1 MKSTP
6 VEAGGTPRDLS
17 PRLVVLLAALLAVAI
32 VSWLAPGLGPIV
44 APPAMAVGYGVAGW
58 LISREG
64 GRRRDDESPAWRLVG
79 AGLISGSV
87 GVVLLAVV
95 TLVDPNAPAFG
106 PVDVFFLG
114 AYALI
119 VAGLWRLPHV
129 ARDAASRYRV
139 FLDGL
144 IGGVSLA
151 ALLWV
156 TVDLGSLVEWGN
168 TTSPW
173 TIVIGSLYPLLDL
186 AAFVA
191 VMIVVVRR
199 SSLRFDIRL
208 VFLAAG
214 ILLQATADIIYLHE
228 SHDLAVVGSPAF
240 LEIQPPFAIFL
251 LAACSFIV
259 TGALI
264 HRRPAPREFADR
276 TAPWWTLIAP
286 YSTAVLLVILLMVEV
301 TQQQLTETTTALLYA
316 TLVVGALVVIR
327 QTIAIRENRALVE
340 RQRAALVSSISHELR
355 TPLTA
360 MVGFLEVMDEM
371 ADDLSPDDKQEM
383 MGVVRQQASYMT
395 RIVTDLVMLARG
407 SLDQMDLH
415 RAPEDVTRIAYAA
428 VASVEGGADGTEV
441 VAPDHLV
448 ARVDADRI
456 QQAVVN
462 LITNAIRYGGSRRIV
477 RMNDEGGNLAIE
489 VHDDGPGVPKKFELT
504 IWERFERGPNR
515 LNATVPGSGIGL
527 AVVDAIARS
536 HGGTARYRPSELL
549 GGACFSI
556 TVPDAVVAAGS
567 LTEASPVGN
576 VVG

>member
-1 MKSTP
+1 MRSTP
-6 VEAGGTPRDLS
+6 AETGGVQRELTPL
-17 PRLVVLLAALLAVAI
+17 LGVALAALLAVAL
-32 VSWLAPGLGPIV
+32 VSWLAPQLGPMV

-64 GRRRDDESPAWRLVG
+64 GRRRDDEAPAWRLVG

-87 GVVLLAVV
+87 GVVVLALI
-95 TLVDPNAPAFG
+95 TLVDRRAPAFG
-106 PVDVFFLG
+106 PVDVFFLA

-156 TVDLGSLVEWGN
+156 GALDYLLDWSEATPL
-168 TTSPW
+168 W

-199 SSLRFDIRL
+199 SSFRFDMRL
-208 VFLAAG
+208 MFLGAG
-214 ILLQATADIIYLHE
+214 ILLQATADIIFLRE
-228 SHDLAVVGSPAF
+228 SHEMAMTGSPAF
-240 LEIQPPFAIFL
+240 LDIQPPFAIFL
-251 LAACSFIV
+251 LAASAFLL
-259 TGALI
+259 TGAFI

-276 TAPWWTLIAP
+276 TAPWWTLVAP
-286 YSTAVLLVILLMVEV
+286 YSAAVVLVVALMVRVFGTPDLDES
-301 TQQQLTETTTALLYA
+301 TTALLYA
-316 TLVVGALVVIR
+316 TLVVGGLVVAR

-360 MVGFLEVMDEM
+360 MVGFLEVLDEM
-371 ADDLSPDDKQEM
+371 GDDLSSADKREM
-383 MGVVRQQASYMT
+383 MAVVRQQAGYMT

-415 RAPEDVTRIAYAA
+415 RAPEDMTRIAHAA
-428 VASVEGGADGTEV
+428 VASVEGGADGTELA
-441 VAPDHLV
+441 APARLI

-456 QQAVVN
+456 QQALVN

-477 RMNDEGGNLAIE
+477 RLDDENGDLVIE

-536 HGGTARYRPSELL
+536 HGGQSGYRPSGLL
-549 GGACFSI
+549 GGACFTI
-556 TVPDAVVAAGS
+556 TIPGAAVPAD
-567 LTEASPVGN
+567 EAMDSSPVGN
-576 VVG
+576 AVS